1 LSRKEVSE
9 FEETSIALAQVWPN
23 LGLHLATLAK
33 IAALLEQN
41 QEAAS
46 HAKAAALILRI
57 THPDGQALQEMLQ
70 LWHDANAELSANAE
84 E

>member
-1 LSRKEVSE
+1 M
-9 FEETSIALAQVWPN
+9 
-23 LGLHLATLAK
+23 LAK

-41 QEAAS
+41 HEAAS
-46 HAKAAALILRI
+46 HAEAAASILRI